1 MMTANSNSFRLDDK
15 LAVVTGGASGI
26 GRAVARRFA
35 GRGACVT
42 VLDIDE
48 SAAAVAK
55 EIETDGG
62 KAKAYPCDV
71 SELESVKTSFQEIF
85 AAGKNR
91 ISREMA
97 RLLAE
102 QSGQAGRRRR
112 MGHDAS
118 NGG

>member
-1 MMTANSNSFRLDDK
+1 
-15 LAVVTGGASGI
+15 
-26 GRAVARRFA
+26 
-35 GRGACVT
+35 VT

-48 SAAAVAK
+48 SAAAAVAK

-91 ISREMA
+91 ISRETA

-102 QSGQAGRRRR
+102 QSGRAGGRRR

-118 NGG
+118 NGGCPLNPINE